1 MRFLD
6 FFLKSKIMVDYL
18 KDFKIGFFIAF
29 IAITTIILGAI
40 TDKVLRYFLY
50 RKQADKDYDATGFKF
65 LKHLIITV
73 IYILGF
79 AFALIQIPEFKII
92 GHSVLAGA
100 GMISLVAGLAS
111 QQALSNIVSGIFL
124 VIFKPFR
131 INDKITINN
140 FVGTVE
146 DINLRQV
153 VLKDAENNRI
163 IIPNAVISN
172 QIIVNTNMHDTKCC
186 KIIEIGIGYDS
197 DVEKALEIMKDE
209 IGKHPLFIDTRTA
222 ETKKQKTPLVI
233 ARVVALADSSVTL
246 KAWAWA
252 KNSTDGFV
260 MYCDLLQSI
269 KKRFDE
275 ANVDIPYPQ
284 RVVTL
289 KKDKTS
295 PEKSAK

>member
-1 MRFLD
+1 M
-6 FFLKSKIMVDYL
+6 IDYV
-18 KDFKIGFFIAF
+18 KDFRIIFFIII
-29 IAITTIILGAI
+29 IAITTILLGAL
-40 TDKVLRYFLY
+40 TDKILRYFLY
-50 RKQADKDYDATGFKF
+50 RKLTDKEYDATGFRF
-65 LKHLIITV
+65 LKHLVITV

-92 GHSVLAGA
+92 GHSFLAGA
-100 GMISLVAGLAS
+100 GVISLVAGLAS

-124 VIFKPFR
+124 VIFKPFK

-163 IIPNAVISN
+163 IIPNSVISN
-172 QIIVNTNMHDTKCC
+172 QIIVNTNMQDTKCC

-197 DVEKALEIMKDE
+197 DIEKALEIIKDE
-209 IGKHPLFIDTRTA
+209 ISKHSLFIDNRSEEA
-222 ETKKQKTPLVI
+222 KEQNTPLVV

-252 KNSTDGFV
+252 NNSSDGFI

-269 KKRFDE
+269 KKKFDE
-275 ANVDIPYPQ
+275 NNIDIPYPQ
-284 RVVTL
+284 RVITL
-289 KKDKTS
+289 KNNDLKISDQK
-295 PEKSAK
+295 

>member
-1 MRFLD
+1 MFD
-6 FFLKSKIMVDYL
+6 FAN
-18 KDFKIGFFIAF
+18 DFKIGII
-29 IAITTIILGAI
+29 IAIIALTTIFLGAV

-50 RKQADKDYDATGFKF
+50 RKQSNKEYDATGFKF

-92 GHSVLAGA
+92 GHSFLAGA
-100 GMISLVAGLAS
+100 GVISLVAGLAS

-140 FVGTVE
+140 FVGIVE

-163 IIPNAVISN
+163 IIPNSVISN

-186 KIIEIGIGYDS
+186 KVIEIGIGYES
-197 DVEKALEIMKDE
+197 NIEEALVIMQEEIA
-209 IGKHPLFIDTRTA
+209 KHPLFIDNRTH
-222 ETKKQKTPLVI
+222 ENKEQNTPLVI

-260 MYCDLLQSI
+260 LYCDLLQSI

-275 ANVDIPYPQ
+275 ANIDIPYPQ

-289 KKDKTS
+289 KNSETKISK
-295 PEKSAK
+295 

>member
-1 MRFLD
+1 M
-6 FFLKSKIMVDYL
+6 IDYL
-18 KDFKIGFFIAF
+18 KDFRILIFIAI

-40 TDKVLRYFLY
+40 TDKLLRYLLY
-50 RKQADKDYDATGFKF
+50 RKQSNKDYDATGFKF

-73 IYILGF
+73 IYLLGF

-140 FVGTVE
+140 FVCTVE

-172 QIIVNTNMHDTKCC
+172 QIIVNTNMHDTKSC

-209 IGKHPLFIDTRTA
+209 IAKHPLFVDTRTA
-222 ETKKQKTPLVI
+222 ETKKQKAPLVI

-252 KNSTDGFV
+252 KNSTDGFA

-275 ANVDIPYPQ
+275 ANIDIPYPQ

-295 PEKSAK
+295 LEESGK

>member
-1 MRFLD
+1 MD
-6 FFLKSKIMVDYL
+6 FFLKSKIMIDYL
-18 KDFKIGFFIAF
+18 KDFRIGFFIAF

-50 RKQADKDYDATGFKF
+50 RKQANKDYDATGFKF

-209 IGKHPLFIDTRTA
+209 IAKHPLFIDTRTA
-222 ETKKQKTPLVI
+222 ETKKQKTPLVV
-233 ARVVALADSSVTL
+233 ARVVALADSSVNL

-252 KNSTDGFV
+252 KNSTEGFI

-275 ANVDIPYPQ
+275 ANIDIPYPQ

-295 PEKSAK
+295 VEESAK

>member
-1 MRFLD
+1 M
-6 FFLKSKIMVDYL
+6 
-18 KDFKIGFFIAF
+18 
-29 IAITTIILGAI
+29 TIILSAI
-40 TDKVLRYFLY
+40 TDKVLRYVLY
-50 RKQADKDYDATGFKF
+50 RKLADKEYDATGFKF
-65 LKHLIITV
+65 LKHLIITM

-100 GMISLVAGLAS
+100 GVISIVAGLAS

-140 FVGTVE
+140 FIGTVE

-163 IIPNAVISN
+163 IIPNSVISA

-197 DVEKALEIMKDE
+197 DIEKALEIMKEE
-209 IGKHPLFIDTRTA
+209 IAKHPFFIDTRTA
-222 ETKKQKTPLVI
+222 ENKKQNVPLVI

-275 ANVDIPYPQ
+275 SNIEIPYPQ
-284 RVVTL
+284 SVVTL
-289 KKDKTS
+289 KNGTNETLGK
-295 PEKSAK
+295 

>member
-1 MRFLD
+1 MFD
-6 FFLKSKIMVDYL
+6 FAN
-18 KDFKIGFFIAF
+18 DFKIGVI
-29 IAITTIILGAI
+29 IAIIAVTTIFLGAV

-50 RKQADKDYDATGFKF
+50 RKLNDKGYDATGFKF

-92 GHSVLAGA
+92 GHSFLAGA
-100 GMISLVAGLAS
+100 GVISLVAGLAS

-140 FVGTVE
+140 FVGIVE

-163 IIPNAVISN
+163 IIPNSVISN

-186 KIIEIGIGYDS
+186 KVIEIGIGYES
-197 DVEKALEIMKDE
+197 NIEEALAIMQEEIA
-209 IGKHPLFIDTRTA
+209 KHPLFIDNRTA
-222 ETKKQKTPLVI
+222 ENKEQNTPLVV

-260 MYCDLLQSI
+260 LYCDLLQSI
-269 KKRFDE
+269 KKRFDL
-275 ANVDIPYPQ
+275 ANIDIPYPQ

-289 KKDKTS
+289 KNSETNILK
-295 PEKSAK
+295 

>member
-1 MRFLD
+1 MFD
-6 FFLKSKIMVDYL
+6 FA
-18 KDFKIGFFIAF
+18 KDFRIGIIISIIAL
-29 IAITTIILGAI
+29 TTIILGAV

-50 RKQADKDYDATGFKF
+50 RKLSNKEYDATGFKF

-79 AFALIQIPEFKII
+79 AFALIQIPEFRII
-92 GHSVLAGA
+92 GHSFLAGA
-100 GMISLVAGLAS
+100 GVISIVAGLAS

-163 IIPNAVISN
+163 IIPNSVISA

-197 DVEKALEIMKDE
+197 NVEEALEIMKE
-209 IGKHPLFIDTRTA
+209 EVAKHPLFIDTRTA
-222 ETKKQKTPLVI
+222 EDKKQKKQLVT

-246 KAWAWA
+246 KVWAWS

-275 ANVDIPYPQ
+275 AAIDIPYPQ
-284 RVVTL
+284 RVVTI
-289 KKDKTS
+289 KK
-295 PEKSAK
+295 

>member
-1 MRFLD
+1 
-6 FFLKSKIMVDYL
+6 MVEFL
-18 KDFKIGFFIAF
+18 KDFRIGIFIA
-29 IAITTIILGAI
+29 IIGITTIILGAI

-50 RKQADKDYDATGFKF
+50 RKQTNKEYDATGFKF

-73 IYILGF
+73 IYILGI

-92 GHSVLAGA
+92 GHSFLAGA
-100 GMISLVAGLAS
+100 GVISIVAGLAS

-124 VIFKPFR
+124 IIFKPFR

-163 IIPNAVISN
+163 IIPNSVIST

-186 KIIEIGIGYDS
+186 KIIEIGIGYES
-197 DVEKALEIMKDE
+197 NIEQALEIMQEE
-209 IGKHPLFIDTRTA
+209 IAKHPLFIDTRTA
-222 ETKKQKTPLVI
+222 ENKKQNTPLVV
-233 ARVVALADSSVTL
+233 ARVVALADSSVKL

-252 KNSTDGFV
+252 KNSTDGFI

-275 ANVDIPYPQ
+275 VNIDLPYPQ
-284 RVVTL
+284 QVVTI
-289 KKDKTS
+289 KK
-295 PEKSAK
+295 

>member
-1 MRFLD
+1 M
-6 FFLKSKIMVDYL
+6 IDYL
-18 KDFKIGFFIAF
+18 KDFRIGFFIAF

-50 RKQADKDYDATGFKF
+50 RKQANKDYDATGFKF

-209 IGKHPLFIDTRTA
+209 IAKHPLFIDTRTA
-222 ETKKQKTPLVI
+222 ETKKQKTPLVV
-233 ARVVALADSSVTL
+233 ARVVALADSSVNL

-252 KNSTDGFV
+252 KNSTEGFI

-275 ANVDIPYPQ
+275 ANIDIPYPQ

-295 PEKSAK
+295 VEESAK

>member
-1 MRFLD
+1 MFD
-6 FFLKSKIMVDYL
+6 FAN
-18 KDFKIGFFIAF
+18 DFKIGII
-29 IAITTIILGAI
+29 IAIIALTTIFLGAV

-50 RKQADKDYDATGFKF
+50 RKQSNKEYDATGFKF

-92 GHSVLAGA
+92 GHSFLAGA
-100 GMISLVAGLAS
+100 GVISLVAGLAS

-140 FVGTVE
+140 FVGIVE

-163 IIPNAVISN
+163 IIPNSVISN

-186 KIIEIGIGYDS
+186 KVIEIGIGYESNIED
-197 DVEKALEIMKDE
+197 ALAIMQEEIA
-209 IGKHPLFIDTRTA
+209 KHPLFIDNRTP
-222 ETKKQKTPLVI
+222 ENKEQNTPLVA

-260 MYCDLLQSI
+260 LYCDLLQSI

-275 ANVDIPYPQ
+275 ANIDIPYPQ

-289 KKDKTS
+289 KNSETKISK
-295 PEKSAK
+295 

>member
-1 MRFLD
+1 MMDYIND
-6 FFLKSKIMVDYL
+6 FR
-18 KDFKIGFFIAF
+18 IAF
-29 IAITTIILGAI
+29 VIAIIAITTIILGAI
-40 TDKVLRYFLY
+40 TEKTLRYFLY
-50 RKQADKDYDATGFKF
+50 RKLTDKEYDATGFKF

-92 GHSVLAGA
+92 GHSFLAGA
-100 GMISLVAGLAS
+100 GVISLVAGLAS

-124 VIFKPFR
+124 VIFKPFK

-140 FVGTVE
+140 FAGTVE

-163 IIPNAVISN
+163 IIPNSVISN
-172 QIIVNTNMHDTKCC
+172 QIIVNTNMLDTKCC

-197 DVEKALEIMKDE
+197 DVEKALEIIKDE
-209 IGKHPLFIDTRTA
+209 IAKHPLFIDTRTA
-222 ETKKQKTPLVI
+222 EAKKQKEPMVI
-233 ARVVALADSSVTL
+233 ARVVALADSSVNL

-252 KNSTDGFV
+252 KNSTEGFV

-269 KKRFDE
+269 KKCFDE
-275 ANVDIPYPQ
+275 NNIDIPYPQ

-289 KKDKTS
+289 KKQ
-295 PEKSAK
+295 

>member
-1 MRFLD
+1 M
-6 FFLKSKIMVDYL
+6 IDYL
-18 KDFKIGFFIAF
+18 KDFRILIFIAI

-40 TDKVLRYFLY
+40 TDKLLRYLLY
-50 RKQADKDYDATGFKF
+50 RKQSNKDYDATGFKF

-73 IYILGF
+73 IYLLGF

-172 QIIVNTNMHDTKCC
+172 QIIVNTNMHDTKSC

-209 IGKHPLFIDTRTA
+209 IAKHPLFVDTRTA
-222 ETKKQKTPLVI
+222 ETKKQKAPLVI
-233 ARVVALADSSVTL
+233 ARVVALTDSSVTL

-269 KKRFDE
+269 KKRFDK
-275 ANVDIPYPQ
+275 ANIDIPYPQ

-295 PEKSAK
+295 LEESAK

>member
-1 MRFLD
+1 MID
-6 FFLKSKIMVDYL
+6 FL
-18 KDFKIGFFIAF
+18 KDFRIGIFISI
-29 IAITTIILGAI
+29 IAIVTIVLGAI
-40 TDKVLRYFLY
+40 TDKVLRYVLY
-50 RKQADKDYDATGFKF
+50 RKQNDKDYDPTGFRF

-92 GHSVLAGA
+92 GHSFLAGA
-100 GMISLVAGLAS
+100 GVISIVAGLAS

-163 IIPNAVISN
+163 IIPNSVISN

-186 KIIEIGIGYDS
+186 KIIEIGIGYES
-197 DVEKALEIMKDE
+197 NVEKALEIMQEE
-209 IGKHPLFIDTRTA
+209 IAKHPLFVDTRTA
-222 ETKKQKTPLVI
+222 ENKKQKAPLVV
-233 ARVVALADSSVTL
+233 ARVVALADSSVNL

-275 ANVDIPYPQ
+275 AKIDIPYPQ
-284 RVVTL
+284 RVVTI
-289 KKDKTS
+289 KK
-295 PEKSAK
+295 

>member
-1 MRFLD
+1 
-6 FFLKSKIMVDYL
+6 MVEFL
-18 KDFKIGFFIAF
+18 KDFRIGIF
-29 IAITTIILGAI
+29 IAIIGITTIVLGAI

-50 RKQADKDYDATGFKF
+50 RKQTNKEYDATGFKF

-73 IYILGF
+73 IYILGI

-92 GHSVLAGA
+92 GHSFLAGA
-100 GMISLVAGLAS
+100 GVISIVAGLAS

-124 VIFKPFR
+124 IIFKPFR

-163 IIPNAVISN
+163 IIPNSVIST

-186 KIIEIGIGYDS
+186 KIIEIGIGYES
-197 DVEKALEIMKDE
+197 NIEQALEIMQEE
-209 IGKHPLFIDTRTA
+209 IAKHPLFIDTRTA
-222 ETKKQKTPLVI
+222 ENKKQNTPLVV
-233 ARVVALADSSVTL
+233 ARVVALADSSVKL

-252 KNSTDGFV
+252 KNSTDGFI

-275 ANVDIPYPQ
+275 VNIDLPYPQ
-284 RVVTL
+284 QVVTI
-289 KKDKTS
+289 KK
-295 PEKSAK
+295 

>member
-1 MRFLD
+1 MID
-6 FFLKSKIMVDYL
+6 FS
-18 KDFKIGFFIAF
+18 KDFRIIFFITV
-29 IAITTIILGAI
+29 IGITTIILGAI
-40 TDKVLRYFLY
+40 ADKVLRYLLY
-50 RKQADKDYDATGFKF
+50 RKLNDKEYDATGFKF

-79 AFALIQIPEFKII
+79 AFALIQIPEFKVI
-92 GHSVLAGA
+92 GHSFLAGA
-100 GMISLVAGLAS
+100 GVISLVAGLAS

-124 VIFKPFR
+124 VIFKPFK
-131 INDKITINN
+131 INDKITIEN

-163 IIPNAVISN
+163 IIPNSVISN

-186 KIIEIGIGYDS
+186 KIIEIGIGYES
-197 DVEKALEIMKDE
+197 DIEKALEIMQDE
-209 IGKHPLFIDTRTA
+209 IAKHPLFIDTRTP
-222 ETKKQKTPLVI
+222 ENKKQKTPLVV
-233 ARVVALADSSVTL
+233 ARVVALAESSVNL

-252 KNSTDGFV
+252 KSSTDGFV

-275 ANVDIPYPQ
+275 NKIEIPYPQ
-284 RVVTL
+284 RIITI
-289 KKDKTS
+289 KTDPS
-295 PEKSAK
+295 NSSS

>member
-1 MRFLD
+1 M
-6 FFLKSKIMVDYL
+6 IDYV
-18 KDFKIGFFIAF
+18 KDFRIVFFIVI
-29 IAITTIILGAI
+29 IAIVTIVLGAL
-40 TDKVLRYFLY
+40 TDKILRYFLY
-50 RKQADKDYDATGFKF
+50 RKLNDKEYDATGFRF
-65 LKHLIITV
+65 LKHLVITV

-92 GHSVLAGA
+92 GHSFLAGA
-100 GMISLVAGLAS
+100 GVISLVAGLAS

-124 VIFKPFR
+124 VIFKPFK

-163 IIPNAVISN
+163 IIPNSVISN

-197 DVEKALEIMKDE
+197 DLEKALEIMKDE
-209 IGKHPLFIDTRTA
+209 IAKHPFFIDTRTKEA
-222 ETKKQKTPLVI
+222 KNQKAPLVV
-233 ARVVALADSSVTL
+233 ARVVALADSSVNL

-252 KNSTDGFV
+252 KNSTDGFI

-275 ANVDIPYPQ
+275 AKIDIPYPQ
-284 RVVTL
+284 RVVTI
-289 KKDKTS
+289 KQ
-295 PEKSAK
+295 

>member
-1 MRFLD
+1 M
-6 FFLKSKIMVDYL
+6 FFGFFFSKSKSMIDYV
-18 KDFKIGFFIAF
+18 KDFRIVFFIVI
-29 IAITTIILGAI
+29 IAIVTIVLGAL
-40 TDKVLRYFLY
+40 TDKILRYFLY
-50 RKQADKDYDATGFKF
+50 RKLNDKEYDATGFRF
-65 LKHLIITV
+65 LKHLVITV

-92 GHSVLAGA
+92 GHSFLAGA
-100 GMISLVAGLAS
+100 GVISLVAGLAS

-124 VIFKPFR
+124 VIFKPFK

-163 IIPNAVISN
+163 IIPNSVISN

-197 DVEKALEIMKDE
+197 DLEKALEIMKDE
-209 IGKHPLFIDTRTA
+209 IAKHPFFIDTRTKEA
-222 ETKKQKTPLVI
+222 KNQKAPLVV
-233 ARVVALADSSVTL
+233 ARVVALADSSVNL

-252 KNSTDGFV
+252 KNSTDGFI

-275 ANVDIPYPQ
+275 AKIDIPYPQ
-284 RVVTL
+284 RVVTI
-289 KKDKTS
+289 KQ
-295 PEKSAK
+295 

>member
-1 MRFLD
+1 M
-6 FFLKSKIMVDYL
+6 IDYL
-18 KDFKIGFFIAF
+18 KDFRIGIFIAI

-50 RKQADKDYDATGFKF
+50 RKQANKDYDATGFKF

-209 IGKHPLFIDTRTA
+209 IAKHPLFIDTRTA
-222 ETKKQKTPLVI
+222 ETKKQKMPLVV

-252 KNSTDGFV
+252 KNSTEGFV

-275 ANVDIPYPQ
+275 ANIDIPYPQ

-295 PEKSAK
+295 AEESAK

>member
-1 MRFLD
+1 M
-6 FFLKSKIMVDYL
+6 IDYL
-18 KDFKIGFFIAF
+18 KDFRILIFIAI
-29 IAITTIILGAI
+29 IAITTILLGAI
-40 TDKVLRYFLY
+40 TDKLLRYLLY
-50 RKQADKDYDATGFKF
+50 RKQSNKDYDATGFKF

-73 IYILGF
+73 IYLLGF

-111 QQALSNIVSGIFL
+111 QQALSNIVSGVLL

-197 DVEKALEIMKDE
+197 DLEKALEIMKDE
-209 IGKHPLFIDTRTA
+209 IAKHPLFIDTRTA

-252 KNSTDGFV
+252 KNSTEGFI

-275 ANVDIPYPQ
+275 ANIDIPYPQ
-284 RVVTL
+284 RVVTF

-295 PEKSAK
+295 PEESAK

>member
-1 MRFLD
+1 M
-6 FFLKSKIMVDYL
+6 IDYI
-18 KDFKIGFFIAF
+18 KDFRIVFFIAI
-29 IAITTIILGAI
+29 IAITTIVLGAI
-40 TDKVLRYFLY
+40 TDKILRYLLY
-50 RKQADKDYDATGFKF
+50 RKQTNKEYDATGFKF

-73 IYILGF
+73 IYLLGF

-140 FVGTVE
+140 FIGTVE

-163 IIPNAVISN
+163 IIPNSVISN
-172 QIIVNTNMHDTKCC
+172 QIIVNTNMHDTKSC

-197 DVEKALEIMKDE
+197 DVEKALEIMKEE
-209 IGKHPLFIDTRTA
+209 IAKHPLFIDTRTA
-222 ETKKQKTPLVI
+222 ENKKQKTPLVA

-269 KKRFDE
+269 KNRFDE
-275 ANVDIPYPQ
+275 ANIDIPYPQ

-289 KKDKTS
+289 KKEKTDIEES
-295 PEKSAK
+295 TK

>member
-1 MRFLD
+1 M
-6 FFLKSKIMVDYL
+6 IDYI
-18 KDFKIGFFIAF
+18 KDFKIGFFIA
-29 IAITTIILGAI
+29 IIIITTIILGAI
-40 TDKVLRYFLY
+40 TEKVLRYFLY
-50 RKQADKDYDATGFKF
+50 RKLNQKEYDTTGFKF

-92 GHSVLAGA
+92 GHSFLAGA
-100 GMISLVAGLAS
+100 GVISLVAGLAS

-124 VIFKPFR
+124 VIFKPFK

-140 FVGTVE
+140 FAGTGE

-163 IIPNAVISN
+163 IIPNSVISN
-172 QIIVNTNMHDTKCC
+172 QIIVNTNMNDTKCC
-186 KIIEIGIGYDS
+186 KIIEIGIGYES
-197 DVEKALEIMKDE
+197 DIEKALEILKE
-209 IGKHPLFIDTRTA
+209 EVAAHPLFIDTRTA
-222 ETKKQKTPLVI
+222 ETKKQKTPLVV
-233 ARVVALADSSVTL
+233 ARVVALADSSVNL

-252 KNSTDGFV
+252 KNSTEGFI

-275 ANVDIPYPQ
+275 ANIDIPYPQ

-295 PEKSAK
+295 VEESAK